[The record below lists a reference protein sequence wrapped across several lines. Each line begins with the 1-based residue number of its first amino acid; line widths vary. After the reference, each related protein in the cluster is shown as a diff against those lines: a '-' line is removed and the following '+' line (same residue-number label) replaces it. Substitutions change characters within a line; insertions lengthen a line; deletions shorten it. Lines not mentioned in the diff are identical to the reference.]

1 MTREIVVGLVANL
14 ESREIRRQEYEERC
28 LPPEHPRAS
37 SSDDCECLFSLIHE
51 MLGNIFDLKEFH
63 DCQPKILNEFTKRI
77 NPDLKFYYWT
87 GVKERY
93 REFELPS
100 FNEPSGDGVL
110 ERLDRIHISKRGDP
124 GIFVANRASLPQK
137 GELTARAKFHKA
149 PVELPPHQQ

>member
-1 MTREIVVGLVANL
+1 
-14 ESREIRRQEYEERC
+14 
-28 LPPEHPRAS
+28 
-37 SSDDCECLFSLIHE
+37 

-63 DCQPKILNEFTKRI
+63 DSQPKILNEITKRI

-100 FNEPSGDGVL
+100 FNKPSGDGIL
-110 ERLDRIHISKRGDP
+110 ERLDQVHISKRGDP
-124 GIFVANRASLPQK
+124 GVFVANRASLPQK

-149 PVELPPHQQ
+149 QLNCHHIKVKVTRQTFYLIYSVYKTFLLA